1 MMADTQLPDR
11 APVIAKVC
19 KNLTDQPLRQKPF
32 CSYLKWVFLVI
43 HFNYLPFHNDWV
55 YKSVVYLEASTK
67 KITEKQQRITLYLKI
82 QYGTNGYI
90 SFKTT
95 ISNFFPKRV

>member
-1 MMADTQLPDR
+1 MMADTYLPDR

-19 KNLTDQPLRQKPF
+19 KNPTDQSLRQKPF
-32 CSYLKWVFLVI
+32 CSYRKWAFLVI

-67 KITEKQQRITLYLKI
+67 K
-82 QYGTNGYI
+82 
-90 SFKTT
+90 
-95 ISNFFPKRV
+95 